1 MKISGFQKLTL
12 LDFPGKVS
20 CIIFTQGCNFK
31 CPYCQNSGLI
41 GHENEYLIP
50 EEEIFS
56 YLKKRQGILDGI
68 VISGG
73 EPTVQK
79 DLDQFMRKVK
89 ELGYQIKLDTN
100 GSNPDLIKKLL
111 DEELVDYVAM
121 DIKNVLSEYKDVT
134 GVKVLEEKIKKSIK
148 ILQKSN
154 IDHEFRTTIIKN
166 IHDLD
171 KILKICSYVKEDK
184 MYLQNFEQSE
194 NVLDKDLQSF
204 SKEELINIQ
213 NKVKEKYPN
222 VKVRGLWKGENYV

>member
-1 MKISGFQKLTL
+1 MKISGFQKITL
-12 LDFPGKVS
+12 LDYPGKVA

-41 GHENEYLIP
+41 GHENEYLID

-56 YLKKRQGILDGI
+56 YLNKRKGILDGI

-79 DLDQFMRKVK
+79 DLDIFMRKVK
-89 ELGYQIKLDTN
+89 ELGYLIKLDTN
-100 GSNPDLIKKLL
+100 GSNPDLIKKLI

-134 GVKVLEEKIKKSIK
+134 GVKILEEKIKKSIK
-148 ILQKSN
+148 ILQNSN

-166 IHDLD
+166 IHDID
-171 KILKICSYVKEDK
+171 KILKICSYVNGEK
-184 MYLQNFEQSE
+184 MFLQNFEQSE
-194 NVLDKDLQSF
+194 NVLAKDLESF
-204 SKEELINIQ
+204 SKEELINIEKQ
-213 NKVKEKYPN
+213 VKEKYPN
-222 VKVRGLWKGENYV
+222 VKIRGL